1 MILTVTLNPIIEQR
15 LHFSKVLRGEANRA
29 HKQSY
34 YAGGKGINV
43 SRQLTK
49 MGVKNL
55 ALTFLGGDNGR
66 RLRATMTAEGL
77 NFTAVAVKSET
88 RNGITVIED
97 EPARVT
103 HLFGEN
109 SVITPEEVNE
119 FKFKLEK
126 MIQNCE
132 YVVFSGSSPSPA
144 CDDIFAYGIQ
154 IAEKYDKTAVLDT
167 YGKALELA
175 LNERPA
181 ILHINKQEASDY
193 FGKKI
198 EDEVDIISALEEFNN
213 LGVKIGIISDGDSPV
228 YMNHFGFVHKI
239 TPPEVKVVDE
249 TGSGD
254 AFVAGLVYGLYND
267 EILTDILRMATSC
280 GAANAGSVTV
290 CEVDYSNIEHLLDEI
305 LIEPIG
311 KKLNLMN
318 EML

>member
-29 HKQSY
+29 QKQSY

-43 SRQLTK
+43 SRQLNK
-49 MGVKNL
+49 MEIKNL
-55 ALTFLGGDNGR
+55 ACTFLGGDNGR
-66 RLRATMTAEGL
+66 RLRATMTTEGI
-77 NFTAVAVKSET
+77 NFTAISVKSET
-88 RNGITVIED
+88 RSGTIVIED
-97 EPARVT
+97 EPVRVT

-132 YVVFSGSSPSPA
+132 YVVFSGSSPSPS
-144 CDDIFAYGIQ
+144 CDDIFAYGVQ
-154 IAEKYDKTAVLDT
+154 IAEKYDKTAVVDT

-175 LNERPA
+175 LKEKPA
-181 ILHINKQEASDY
+181 ILHINKKEASEY
-193 FGKKI
+193 FGKKV
-198 EDEVDIISALEEFNN
+198 EDEAEVIAALEEFHN
-213 LGVKIGIISDGDSPV
+213 LGVKIGIITDGDSPIYV
-228 YMNHFGFVHKI
+228 NHFGFVHKV
-239 TPPEVKVVDE
+239 TPPEIKVIDE

-254 AFVAGLVYGLYND
+254 AFVAGLIYGLYKD
-267 EILTDILRMATSC
+267 EILTDILKLASGC
-280 GAANAGSVTV
+280 GAANAGSIAV
-290 CEVDYSNIEHLLDEI
+290 CEVEYSEIEPLLDDI

-311 KKLNLMN
+311 KKMNMMN